1 MSHSS
6 PQSGFTSGPQVQ
18 LTRSGNFGNDEWGLY
33 IKTGREIVQNVDPA
47 TEKIGRMRARI
58 IDVAEDR
65 GFEPLRAL
73 TQPAFQASAIG
84 H

>member
-1 MSHSS
+1 MFSDGSLLLS
-6 PQSGFTSGPQVQ
+6 
-18 LTRSGNFGNDEWGLY
+18 
-33 IKTGREIVQNVDPA
+33 
-47 TEKIGRMRARI
+47 
-58 IDVAEDR
+58 AEDR